1 MQDFARLLLV
11 LLLVFTLAVQSAGAQ
26 AAPLTK
32 NAERV
37 SRKAGSL
44 VRNAPISVVRIHADE
59 EFGTFVS
66 SDKEA
71 FTFYD
76 IDRKAEVTLR
86 YVEVKKIK
94 DGYGGYNHVRGRHTD
109 RTHGLIAAC
118 VVLGLI
124 GGLLVAVATAKD

>member
-26 AAPLTK
+26 APLSK
-32 NAERV
+32 NAERA

-44 VRNAPISVVRIHADE
+44 ARNAPISVVRIHADE

-66 SDKEA
+66 RDAET

-94 DGYGGYNHVRGRHTD
+94 DGYGGYNHARGRHTD

-124 GGLLVAVATAKD
+124 GGLLVAVAAAKD